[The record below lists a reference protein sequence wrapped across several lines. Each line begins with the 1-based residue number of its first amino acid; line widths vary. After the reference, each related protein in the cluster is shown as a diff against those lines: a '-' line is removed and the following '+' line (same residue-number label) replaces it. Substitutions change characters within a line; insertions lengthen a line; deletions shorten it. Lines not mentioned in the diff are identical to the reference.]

1 MTNRAAACVEAL
13 GVLGLASTNEVDA
26 LLGLLGRLAAMLTK
40 LAGR

>member
-1 MTNRAAACVEAL
+1 MEAL
-13 GVLGLASTNEVDA
+13 GRLGLATPLEVGE